1 MVLTNR
7 KRNRPGRE
15 GPRARGPVVAAVVAV
30 AAVTVGVTL
39 LGGEPVE
46 RPGRP
51 GGQLAEQ
58 LDALRGEN
66 DLVRSTRAD
75 VGRDPALY
83 PTAYGRL
90 EAGLAARQ
98 GGGEPVP
105 RVRPDALADLART
118 DALDTPAW
126 RAHYVCLSVG
136 GANGASASGAAT
148 VLQRAGIREK
158 AEREALDYLR
168 HPEQDGDDPA
178 TSLASRAAFL
188 QTLTCLDRDDD
199 VPREALTRLAADAA
213 RATEPV
219 PVLYAIEALREAGVK
234 ARATRVLRDVDA
246 VLEEDC
252 DEAEPLDRAASAL
265 LRGRVTEPARTCL
278 RSALG
283 DRDTQT
289 RWLVRRALAL
299 GPASSS
305 APRGSSG
312 AAASPVPPPSLADVR
327 PDGLVAKSPAQMGT
341 LTATYHAARALT
353 AAARQGDVPDWLTK
367 RLKELGSDPRLDPSD
382 RVPLAMTCHRLD
394 LACGPQDERGR
405 REAAG
410 RKVPARLTAANE
422 RGWYGA
428 MAVRAE
434 FALGCPRTAVG
445 LPDAGSRT
453 LSPRS
458 LRVVTVLADAGCAAQ
473 AERLTRGTDLVSQ
486 TRELLREGELVS
498 ASAAVQAALASE
510 QTVPQALWEE
520 IPRLLERHRDA
531 AHPDLYAPTPGGTA
545 TAEATRAA
553 YYLLA

>member
-1 MVLTNR
+1 M
-7 KRNRPGRE
+7 RNVRNALGRVRQ
-15 GPRARGPVVAAVVAV
+15 GRGTRAPVVTAVVAT
-30 AAVTVGVTL
+30 AAVAVGVVVA
-39 LGGEPVE
+39 GGGPVE

-51 GGQLAEQ
+51 GGGLAAQ
-58 LDALRGEN
+58 LDALRGAN

-90 EAGLAARQ
+90 EAGLAARH
-98 GGGEPVP
+98 GSGERVP
-105 RVRPDALADLART
+105 EVRPDALADLART

-126 RAHYVCLSVG
+126 RAHYVCLSLG
-136 GANGASASGAAT
+136 GAGGTSPAGAAA
-148 VLQRAGIREK
+148 VLDRAGIRGE
-158 AEREALDYLR
+158 AEREALARLR
-168 HPEQDGDDPA
+168 HPEEDGDDPL
-178 TSLASRAAFL
+178 TSLATRAAFL
-188 QTLTCLDRDDD
+188 QTLTCLGRDGD
-199 VPREALTRLAADAA
+199 VPRAALTRLAADAA
-213 RATEPV
+213 RTAEAV
-219 PVLYAIEALREAGVK
+219 PVLYAVEALRGAGVEG
-234 ARATRVLRDVDA
+234 RATRALRDA
-246 VLEEDC
+246 GGVLEGGC
-252 DEAEPLDRAASAL
+252 GRVEPMQRAALTL
-265 LRGRVTEPARTCL
+265 LRQRVTDETRSCL

-299 GPASSS
+299 GPAASSS
-305 APRGSSG
+305 APRRSSG
-312 AAASPVPPPSLADVR
+312 AAASSEPPPALADVR
-327 PDGLVAKSPAQMGT
+327 PDGLVAKSPEQMGT
-341 LTATYHAARALT
+341 LTATYHAAGALT
-353 AAARQGDVPDWLTK
+353 AAGRQGDVPGWLTK

-382 RVPLAMTCHRLD
+382 RVPLAMTCHRLN

-410 RKVPARLTAANE
+410 RKVPARLTNANE

-434 FALGCPRTAVG
+434 FASGCPRTSVE

-458 LRVVTVLADAGCAAQ
+458 LRVITVLADAGCAVQ
-473 AERLTRGTDLVSQ
+473 AERLTRGTDLVAQ
-486 TRELLREGELVS
+486 ARDLLRKGELVF

-531 AHPDLYAPTPGGTA
+531 AHPDLYAPAPGGTA

>member
-1 MVLTNR
+1 MVT
-7 KRNRPGRE
+7 
-15 GPRARGPVVAAVVAV
+15 AVVAV
-30 AAVTVGVTL
+30 AAGAGGVAGA
-39 LGGEPVE
+39 GGGPVE

-51 GGQLAEQ
+51 GSGLAAQ
-58 LDALRGEN
+58 LDALRGAN

-90 EAGLAARQ
+90 EAGLAARH
-98 GGGEPVP
+98 GSGERVP
-105 RVRPDALADLART
+105 EVRPDALADLART

-126 RAHYVCLSVG
+126 RAHYVCLSLG
-136 GANGASASGAAT
+136 GTGGTSPSGAAA
-148 VLQRAGIREK
+148 VLDRAGIRAE
-158 AEREALDYLR
+158 AEREALALLR
-168 HPEQDGDDPA
+168 HPAGEDGDDPL
-178 TSLASRAAFL
+178 TSLATRAAFL
-188 QTLTCLDRDDD
+188 QTLTCLDRGDD
-199 VPREALTRLAADAA
+199 VPRAALTRLAADAA
-213 RATEPV
+213 RTAEAV
-219 PVLYAIEALREAGVK
+219 PVLYAVEALRGAG
-234 ARATRVLRDVDA
+234 AEGRATRALRDADGVLRGGCGRV
-246 VLEEDC
+246 
-252 DEAEPLDRAASAL
+252 EPMQRAALTL
-265 LRGRVTEPARTCL
+265 LRGRVTDETRACL

-299 GPASSS
+299 DPSSSS
-305 APRGSSG
+305 APRSSSG
-312 AAASPVPPPSLADVR
+312 AAGSPVQPPSLADVR
-327 PDGLVAKSPAQMGT
+327 PDGLVAKSPAQLGT

-353 AAARQGDVPDWLTK
+353 AAGRQGDVPGWLTK

-410 RKVPARLTAANE
+410 RKVPARLTTANQ

-434 FALGCPRTAVG
+434 FASGCPRTSVE
-445 LPDAGSRT
+445 LPGAGSRT
-453 LSPRS
+453 LSHRS
-458 LRVVTVLADAGCAAQ
+458 LRVITVLADAGCAAQ
-473 AERLTRGTDLVSQ
+473 AERLTRGTDLVAQ
-486 TRELLREGELVS
+486 ARELLRKGELVF

-510 QTVPQALWEE
+510 QTVPQSLWEE

-531 AHPDLYAPTPGGTA
+531 AHPDLYAPAPGGTA